1 MRKRDFLC
9 TLGVCMSALV
19 FAQPTPRDLLP
30 FTTGLRICGAV
41 SVDTDENV
49 RISEWSSERVGIY
62 DKGGRLVRTIDGV
75 GDPSG
80 NCFDDEGNFYV
91 CAYSYGRIYKISPD
105 GRKSVYASSFDVPA
119 GISWIDGRLHVA
131 NRDAGELVRI
141 EKNGKKTVLARGL
154 PQPVSCLKFKDG
166 AFVISC
172 LNGSPHIMEADSS
185 LSVLI
190 PEISASGINIIPD
203 GDNAFIFCVI
213 SDGTVERV
221 TLGGTAGKRT
231 VTREVLA
238 KGFST
243 PIGVARLPDGRIIF
257 DAWGQ
262 SAAYVLDVNRS
273 TNR

>member
-1 MRKRDFLC
+1 MKRLFLAS
-9 TLGVCMSALV
+9 CMLFPSLA
-19 FAQPTPRDLLP
+19 FAQPTPRDLTP
-30 FTTGLRICGAV
+30 FATGLRICGAI
-41 SVDTDENV
+41 SVDSDENV

-62 DKGGRLVRTIDGV
+62 DKSGKLVRKIEDL

-91 CAYSYGRIYKISPD
+91 CAYSYGRIYKITSD
-105 GRKSVYASSFDVPA
+105 GKKSVYASGFDVPA
-119 GISWIDGRLHVA
+119 GISWIDGCLHVA

-141 EKNGKKTVLARGL
+141 ERSGKKTVLAKGL
-154 PQPVSCLKFKDG
+154 PQPVSFLRLKDG

-172 LNGSPHIMEADSS
+172 LAGSQHILEADGS
-185 LSVLI
+185 LSALI
-190 PEISASGINIIPD
+190 PEITSSGINIIPD
-203 GDNAFIFCVI
+203 GENAFIFCVI

-221 TLGGTAGKRT
+221 TLGGKPGKRT
-231 VTREVLA
+231 VKREILA

-262 SAAYVLDVNRS
+262 SAAFILDVK
-273 TNR
+273 